1 MHITRFFA
9 DLQTHILTF
18 CGLLQLFRAMDVHI
32 QQQLAQCT
40 LWELM
45 QILIYLIHE
54 IEYRMTARPE
64 GGAAG
69 GDIEVEYS
77 DSESDDA
84 EL

>member
-1 MHITRFFA
+1 
-9 DLQTHILTF
+9 
-18 CGLLQLFRAMDVHI
+18 MDVHI

-40 LWELM
+40 LCELM

-69 GDIEVEYS
+69 SDIEVEYS

-84 EL
+84 ELWDVRWYYFRMVLNWRCSVGWQ